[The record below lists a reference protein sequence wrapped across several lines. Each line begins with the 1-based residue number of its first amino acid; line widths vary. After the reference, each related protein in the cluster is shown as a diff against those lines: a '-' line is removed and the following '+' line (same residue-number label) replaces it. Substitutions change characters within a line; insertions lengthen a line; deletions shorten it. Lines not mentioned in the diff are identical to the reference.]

1 MAGVIVKINSLHDC
15 FSKAEKSIAAYVLKN
30 AEKAPFQSV
39 HELARITKVSV
50 ASVSRFSKKI
60 GYANFKEFKID
71 LAKESS
77 SSIEALSQ
85 GIKPEDLEEEII
97 KKVFGGN
104 IRGLEDTLQILDFS
118 NLGRAAKII
127 STSKRLVFFGIGSS
141 GYIAQDTALRFS
153 HLDVQTEA
161 YIDSYQML
169 IQALRMK
176 KNDVAFGLSHSGR
189 STITVEALKAA
200 KKNKAATIGISNY
213 LQSPLS
219 DISDI
224 FLCTAFRENRV
235 RAAALSSRTAQ
246 LCLIDALYLL
256 VARNKKTLLKTDK
269 LDIFT
274 EELLRLPVK

>member
-1 MAGVIVKINSLHDC
+1 MAGVIVKINSLHDR
-15 FSKAEKSIAAYVLKN
+15 FSKAEKRIADYVLKE
-30 AEKAPFQSV
+30 AEKAPFLSV
-39 HELARITKVSV
+39 YEFAQATKVSV
-50 ASVSRFSKKI
+50 ASVSRFSQKL

-85 GIKPEDLEEEII
+85 GIKPEDSEQEII

-104 IRGLEDTLQILDFS
+104 IRGLEDTLQILDFAK
-118 NLGRAAKII
+118 LGKAAKII
-127 STSKRLVFFGIGSS
+127 SASKRLVFFGIGSS

-153 HLDVQTEA
+153 HLDIQTEA

-200 KKNKAATIGISNY
+200 KNNRATTIGISNY

-224 FLCTAFRENRV
+224 FLCTAFHENHV
-235 RAAALSSRTAQ
+235 RAAALSSRIAQ
-246 LCLIDALYLL
+246 LCLIDTLYLL
-256 VARNKKTLLKTDK
+256 VARNKKTPLKTKK

>member
-1 MAGVIVKINSLHDC
+1 MAGVIVKINSLHDR
-15 FSKAEKSIAAYVLKN
+15 FSKAEKRIAAYILKN
-30 AEKAPFQSV
+30 AEQAPFQSV
-39 HELARITKVSV
+39 YELARKTKVSV
-50 ASVSRFSKKI
+50 ASVSRFSQKI
-60 GYANFKEFKID
+60 GYPSFKEFKID

-85 GIKPEDLEEEII
+85 GIKPEDSEEEII

-118 NLGRAAKII
+118 KLGRAAKII

-153 HLDVQTEA
+153 HLDIQTEA

-176 KNDVAFGLSHSGR
+176 KNEVAFGLSHSGR

-213 LQSPLS
+213 PESPLHE
-219 DISDI
+219 ISDI

-235 RAAALSSRTAQ
+235 RAAALSSRIAQ
-246 LCLIDALYLL
+246 LCLMDALYLL
-256 VARNKKTLLKTDK
+256 VARHKSTLASAKN

-274 EELLRLPVK
+274 EHLLRIQGK